1 MDVLSVAVPVPS
13 YVLTYEQ
20 TNITQNI
27 SPYVLSITYMDHL
40 QGESDE
46 LEIELEDSDD
56 RWING
61 WYPAQGD
68 LLNAKIGYSGS
79 ALLPLGDF
87 EIDEISPSGPPST
100 VRIRAL
106 ATGITSAT
114 RTRTPR
120 GWENTTLAT
129 VAGTIAK
136 RHGMSVIGKIRDIQI
151 DRITQYHEQDLA
163 FLTRVAR
170 EYGYIFKVNGSKLIF
185 SELEN
190 LCNGK
195 SVLTLDKAD
204 LMDYSFTDQ
213 LREVPTEVKNKYH
226 NPKTKQMV
234 VYGPDNDQIVTST
247 EMNTRRKKASA
258 SADTLKMTHRAGT
271 KQMAEAKAMAALNA
285 ANLEKTTGTITIPGN
300 TKCVAGNVITLTG
313 LGRLSGRYLVTSAR
327 HQQARSGGYVVTGD
341 IKKVK
346 SA

>member
-1 MDVLSVAVPVPS
+1 MDVLSIAVPVPS

-27 SPYVLSITYMDHL
+27 SPYVTAITYVDHL

-46 LEIELEDSDD
+46 LEIELEDSDG
-56 RWING
+56 RWMNG
-61 WYPAQGD
+61 WYPDQGD
-68 LLNAKIGYSGS
+68 ILNAKIGYSGS

-87 EIDEISPSGPPST
+87 EIDEISISGPPST
-100 VRIRAL
+100 VRIRSL

-120 GWENTTLAT
+120 GWENTTLAN
-129 VAGTIAK
+129 VASSIAK
-136 RHGMSVIGKIRDIQI
+136 RHNMTVVGKIREIQI

-163 FLTRVAR
+163 FLHRVAK
-170 EYGYIFKVNGSKLIF
+170 EYGYIFKVNGSKLVF
-185 SELEN
+185 SELDS

-195 SVLTLDKAD
+195 SVLTLDKSD

-213 LREVPTEVKNKYH
+213 LRDVPSDVKNKYH

-234 VYGPDNDQIVTST
+234 VYGPDNDQVVTTTVTSK
-247 EMNTRRKKASA
+247 RRKKVSTSA
-258 SADTLKMTHRAGT
+258 NTLKMAHRAGT
-271 KQMAEAKAMAALNA
+271 KQMSEAKALAALNA

-313 LGRLSGRYLVTSAR
+313 LGKLSGRYLVTSAR
-327 HQQARSGGYVVTGD
+327 HQQTRSGGYVVTGD

-346 SA
+346 SS